1 MPIEGFIVEAPGM
14 LWIVK
19 GCYQPQHYVIALP
32 RYSYVGSKIPYLDIS
47 LAIAADMGCITYDEC
62 LKRGV
67 PAVARSYVSRVLD
80 PRDRFVKRVL
90 SDRAREF
97 LELVSIEAGVDVD
110 AIGVT
115 GSFLAKTVISAIEP
129 RDLDLIVY
137 GRGVSDRLY
146 HALRRLRLSGV
157 TKPVSARYFKPGSIS
172 LDSWLRLSE
181 SRVFE
186 GMYRD
191 LHYSIRAV
199 GCVDEEPCRSDIEV
213 VERVELVVQVV
224 EALSPYTMPY
234 TYRVRVVDVL
244 HDPREVVHKGMDLYM
259 RSSRMRF
266 SEIPTGLRLHV
277 WTVLTL
283 EDGRKVLDLD
293 RPRTRV
299 ELVNTFARDVDLH
312 GER

>member
-1 MPIEGFIVEAPGM
+1 MPIEGFIVEALGM

-19 GCYQPQHYVIALP
+19 GCYQSQRYVIALP
-32 RYSYVGSKIPYLDIS
+32 RYSYAGSRIPYLDMS
-47 LAIAADMGCITYDEC
+47 LAIAADMGCIAFDEC

-67 PAVARSYVSRVLD
+67 PAVARSYVSRILD
-80 PRDRFVKRVL
+80 PLDRFVKRVL

-97 LELVSIEAGVDVD
+97 LELVSSEAGVDMD

-115 GSFLAKTVISAIEP
+115 GSFLAKTVVPAIEP

-137 GRGVSDRLY
+137 GKRLSDKLY

-157 TKPVSARYFKPGSIS
+157 TRPVIAKYFKPGSLS

-181 SRVFE
+181 SRVLE
-186 GMYRD
+186 GVYRG
-191 LHYSIRAV
+191 LRYSIRAV
-199 GCVDEEPCRSDIEV
+199 ECVDEEPCRSVIEV
-213 VERVELVVQVV
+213 IEPVELVVEVI
-224 EALSPYTMPY
+224 EALSPYAMPY
-234 TYRVRVVDVL
+234 VYRVRVIDVL
-244 HDPREVVHKGMDLYM
+244 YDPREAVYRGMDLYM

-266 SEIPTGLRLHV
+266 SEIPTGLKLHV
-277 WTVLTL
+277 HTVLTL

-299 ELVNTFARDVDLH
+299 EVINTFARDVDLH
-312 GER
+312 GVR